1 MVSLQPG
8 QQEPYH
14 THGHPMFYY
23 ILQVLTSDDDHDY
36 IMMMMMMTPV
46 VTMCLLFTGH
56 SDSEAERDQEPG
68 EEVAV
73 CEYPEP
79 LSSWHLQ

>member
-23 ILQVLTSDDDHDY
+23 VLQVLTSDNVWPCDD
-36 IMMMMMMTPV
+36 IL
-46 VTMCLLFTGH
+46 CSGH
-56 SDSEAERDQEPG
+56 SDCEAEWDQEPG
-68 EEVAV
+68 EEVAM
-73 CEYPEP
+73 CEYPQP
-79 LSSWHLQ
+79 VSSWYLQ